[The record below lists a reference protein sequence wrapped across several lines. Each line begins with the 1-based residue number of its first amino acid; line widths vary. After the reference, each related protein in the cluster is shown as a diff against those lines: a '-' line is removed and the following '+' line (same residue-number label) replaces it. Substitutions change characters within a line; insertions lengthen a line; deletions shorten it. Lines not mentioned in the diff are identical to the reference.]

1 MRINL
6 GKEGDQPFDITQSCV
21 SREHAVIDIS
31 EDGKVWTL
39 TDTDSTNGTFVRE
52 ENGKFRRVVS
62 IQITPMTF
70 IRLGPETVH
79 GCSFY
84 AKRVLGDKDNYEYF
98 EEFEEIQNINK
109 KYAESIA
116 AMEAKTSKA
125 KLYQRLISMGIV
137 FALLCLIPFDSFFGM
152 PPFMLRMVLTP
163 VISEMITFFFDPKK
177 KVKQLKDERDRFYD
191 CPNPECSHK
200 LKESEIEAMSCSKC
214 KAR

>member
-1 MRINL
+1 MKINI
-6 GKEGDQPFDITQSCV
+6 GKEGNQPFEIEQLGV
-21 SREHAVIDIS
+21 SRNHATIEIS
-31 EDGKVWTL
+31 DDGTVWTL
-39 TDTDSTNGTFVRE
+39 TDNDSTNGTFIRESDGQYRRIASVR
-52 ENGKFRRVVS
+52 
-62 IQITPMTF
+62 ITPMTF
-70 IRLGPETVH
+70 IRLGPDTVH

-98 EEFEEIQNINK
+98 EEFEEIQKINK